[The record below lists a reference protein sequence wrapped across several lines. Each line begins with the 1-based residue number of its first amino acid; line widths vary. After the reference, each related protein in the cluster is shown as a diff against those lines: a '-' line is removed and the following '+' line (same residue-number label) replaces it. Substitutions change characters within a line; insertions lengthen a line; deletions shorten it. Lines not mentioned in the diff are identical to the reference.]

1 MEEMT
6 EEQKAKR
13 AEEEFKKSRR
23 QKSSGRTVLHHSGCK
38 KHFCYIIFPKLMMHA
53 CECRS
58 SRGEEAQGRLQP
70 PE

>member
-1 MEEMT
+1 MTTQQFLFLTTRVVCGVAQKTKKYEHAAKMEEMT

-38 KHFCYIIFPKLMMHA
+38 KHFC
-53 CECRS
+53 
-58 SRGEEAQGRLQP
+58 
-70 PE
+70 